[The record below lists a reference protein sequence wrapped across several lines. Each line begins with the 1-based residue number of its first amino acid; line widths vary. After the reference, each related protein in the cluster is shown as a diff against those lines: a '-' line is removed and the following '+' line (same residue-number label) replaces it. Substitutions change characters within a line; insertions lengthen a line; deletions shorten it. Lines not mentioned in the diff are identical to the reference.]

1 MIKVVV
7 GSTNPVKIQA
17 AREGFVVM
25 FPNLAF
31 EFQGVEAASG
41 VSQQPFGDEET
52 FRGAHQRALNAQTP
66 DADYAVGIEGGVA
79 EMDDDLMAFAWVV
92 VIGRDGKV
100 GKAKSGAFI
109 LPKEVSLLVKQGM
122 ELGHADDL
130 VFGQEN
136 SKQRNGSIGLLT
148 DDVITRTTYYAP
160 AVMMAL
166 IPFKNPHL
174 TF

>member
-7 GSTNPVKIQA
+7 GSTNPVKIEA
-17 AREGFVVM
+17 AREGFRVM
-25 FPNLAF
+25 FPDLTF
-31 EFQGVEAASG
+31 EIQGVEATSG
-41 VSQQPFGDEET
+41 VSEQPFGDEET
-52 FRGAHQRALNAQTP
+52 LLGAHQRALNAQTP
-66 DADYAVGIEGGVA
+66 AADYTVGIEGGVA
-79 EMDDDLMAFAWVV
+79 EMGDDLMAFAWVV
-92 VIGRDGKV
+92 VISRDGKV

-109 LPKEVSLLVKQGM
+109 LPEEVSILVKAGM
-122 ELGHADDL
+122 ELGHADDR

-148 DDVITRTTYYAP
+148 GDVITRTTYYAP